1 MVMAGKQAS
10 DVVLRRFAYVRLGVV
25 RVSRELPV
33 HVIEVQPLAQML
45 ARRTTRFA
53 SCGSSVRRRTHAERH
68 DRAGCPCKTIGEPTC
83 SADVLMCDRE
93 SAPCRR

>member
-1 MVMAGKQAS
+1 LHLMQ
-10 DVVLRRFAYVRLGVV
+10 
-25 RVSRELPV
+25 ELPILSDSGICAGQSRV
-33 HVIEVQPLAQML
+33 VVE
-45 ARRTTRFA
+45 F
-53 SCGSSVRRRTHAERH
+53 GGRH